1 MAPGIAEALVAT
13 AFGLFAAIPALIFF
27 NMFSQRVR
35 EIRAHMEDFGL
46 EFYNLAS
53 EATEKQM
60 AFSNRNRQEESIAD
74 INITPFVDVVL
85 VLLII
90 FMITAG
96 VVEFGLEID
105 VPRTRE
111 VASTSEDYDFV
122 NITSDGQLYLNTEP
136 ISIYDI
142 APRIKERQGEEGPG
156 VYVRAHKGNPLGSHS
171 PGCRRMRRR

>member
-1 MAPGIAEALVAT
+1 
-13 AFGLFAAIPALIFF
+13 
-27 NMFSQRVR
+27 
-35 EIRAHMEDFGL
+35 
-46 EFYNLAS
+46 
-53 EATEKQM
+53 M

-136 ISIYDI
+136 ISVYDI

-156 VYVRAHKGNPLGSHS
+156 VYVRAHKETPWEIVAQVVAECGAGKVVVNMVTKPLERNP
-171 PGCRRMRRR
+171 RRKR

>member
-1 MAPGIAEALVAT
+1 
-13 AFGLFAAIPALIFF
+13 
-27 NMFSQRVR
+27 
-35 EIRAHMEDFGL
+35 
-46 EFYNLAS
+46 
-53 EATEKQM
+53 M

-136 ISIYDI
+136 ISVYDI

-156 VYVRAHKGNPLGSHS
+156 VYVRAHKETPWEVVAQVVAECGAAKVVVNMVTKPLERNP
-171 PGCRRMRRR
+171 RRKR